1 MIHALDTFNVING
14 SHNRRSTPSTPSNTP
29 QHNLNEGVSTP
40 NAKAILPASSIKVI
54 ARNPIIMRNTM
65 MVIINAI
72 GHILILSIVL
82 HMDAIPVVIITV
94 ECTGVARL
102 DQKEGRQS
110 RIFGIETLLLILPFG
125 AVEI

>member
-1 MIHALDTFNVING
+1 
-14 SHNRRSTPSTPSNTP
+14 
-29 QHNLNEGVSTP
+29 
-40 NAKAILPASSIKVI
+40 
-54 ARNPIIMRNTM
+54 M
-65 MVIINAI
+65 MAIINAI

-82 HMDAIPVVIITV
+82 HMVAIPVVIITV
-94 ECTGVARL
+94 ERTGVARL